1 MNWLVRKT
9 PCHVGAVAVCGTDV
23 NKSGRN
29 VERNARW
36 KLQLPTRGELLP
48 IFLNAF
54 PLSIPNLE
62 IDALQIPYD
71 KETLDD
77 LRSSHSAT
85 HTFRRQ
91 GDHINIFSS
100 DGEFPKSGQRLK
112 IELKNNYDIFCALVK
127 DGLLRHLAALG
138 RNPSGFKPIELVS
151 AKAED
156 NLLIPILGPSFP
168 FSIRAKYTIDT
179 RTLGGQPCLVIDCTT
194 RREVEED
201 GLFFI
206 NSGFDLVGRYVVTK
220 KGGGHRSLLGKV
232 KCCEGEMLYVAR
244 PDGQVV
250 EVMANDIHME
260 ASRSNFDD
268 YILHTHGRHKDAIV
282 ERIRQVISRFNG
294 GENKK
299 ARIDNLKKYIQST
312 NISMID
318 GTRIEIE
325 NTPNVQKDCGQLQKP
340 VFVFNDN
347 GEADWAEKG
356 LSHNGPYTKRTFDR
370 NNPSICV
377 ICAQH
382 DKGRVEQFVRKLLK
396 GISSSKYFTNGLEGK
411 FTLGT
416 SRVEVFATASDNVG
430 AYKDAIEAAIRKKAD
445 DGGRWDLAL
454 VQVRQSFKR
463 LKVTENPYYLG
474 KSLFFLHQVPVQD
487 FTMELLAQSDYSLG
501 YSLNNMAL
509 ACYAKMGGVPWL
521 LKSSPTLS
529 HELVIG
535 IGSANIG
542 QERSGD
548 TQRIMGITT
557 VFSGDGSYIVSNTSK
572 AVKPEAYCDALSTVL
587 GETIEKIQKRMNW
600 QKGDSIRL
608 IFHAQ
613 VKRFNRDEIDAVRTV
628 IEKYRDYQIEY
639 AFLKISED
647 HGLHMFDSATA
658 GAQKGRL
665 APSRGITFSLSK
677 HEVLIYL
684 IGHREL
690 RQDSDGHP
698 RGVILDVH
706 KDSTFKDIKY
716 LSAQLYS
723 FASHSWRS
731 YFPNPMPVTIS
742 YSDLIARNLGW
753 LNQLPGWSDSVMI
766 GKIGQSQWFL

>member
-1 MNWLVRKT
+1 MSIV
-9 PCHVGAVAVCGTDV
+9 
-23 NKSGRN
+23 
-29 VERNARW
+29 
-36 KLQLPTRGELLP
+36 
-48 IFLNAF
+48 LNAF
-54 PLSIPNLE
+54 PLKVPELE
-62 IDALQIPYD
+62 LDARQVPYD
-71 KETLDD
+71 KETLDGF
-77 LRSSHSAT
+77 RAKHASTCS
-85 HTFRRQ
+85 FRRQ
-91 GDHINIFSS
+91 GDNILIFSG
-100 DGEFPKSGQRLK
+100 DGTFPVSGTPQTIALK
-112 IELKNNYDIFCALVK
+112 ENFGIFCSLVK
-127 DGLLRHLAALG
+127 DGLTRHFAGLG
-138 RNPSGFKPIELVS
+138 RNPSGFNPIELVS
-151 AKAED
+151 ARPDD
-156 NLLIPILGPSFP
+156 NLLIPILGDAYP
-168 FSIRAKYTIDT
+168 FKVCAKYTINT
-179 RTLGGQPCLVIDCTT
+179 RTVQGHPCLVIDCTT
-194 RREVEED
+194 RRVLKEN
-201 GLFFI
+201 GLFFL
-206 NSGFDLVGRYVVTK
+206 NGGFDLMGRYVVTQQADGYRK
-220 KGGGHRSLLGKV
+220 LLGSVSAIK
-232 KCCEGEMLYVAR
+232 GEALHVTR
-244 PDGQVV
+244 PDGQVEQV
-250 EVMANDIHME
+250 EAKGIYLE
-260 ASRSNFDD
+260 ASRTNFDD
-268 YILHTHGRHKDAIV
+268 YILHTHGAKKDSIV
-282 ERIRQVISRFNG
+282 EHIRQSISIFNG

-299 ARIDNLKKYIQST
+299 ARISTLKNYIQSKT
-312 NISMID
+312 IPLIN

-325 NTPNVQKDCGQLQKP
+325 DAPDIQNECVQMQKP

-356 LSHNGPYTKRTFDR
+356 LTQYGSYTKRTFDR
-370 NNPSICV
+370 NDPSICV

-396 GISSSKYFTNGLEGK
+396 GIANSKYFSSGLEGK

-416 SRVEVFATASDNVG
+416 SRVEVFTTATDSVE
-430 AYKDAIEAAIRKKAD
+430 AYKNAIEAAIRKKAD

-454 VQVRQSFKR
+454 VQVRQSFKK
-463 LKVTENPYYLG
+463 LEVTANPYYLG

-487 FTMELLAQSDYSLG
+487 FTIELLSQSDTSLG

-542 QERSGD
+542 QERGANN
-548 TQRIMGITT
+548 QRIMGITT

-572 AVKPEAYCDALSTVL
+572 AVVPEAYCEALTSVL

-600 QKGDSIRL
+600 QKGDTIRL

-613 VKRFNRDEIDAVRTV
+613 VKKFNKEEIEAVRAV
-628 IEKYRDYQIEY
+628 IDKYREYQIEY

-658 GAQKGRL
+658 GVQKGRL
-665 APSRGITFSLSK
+665 APSRGKTFKLSK
-677 HEVLIYL
+677 HEMLIYL
-684 IGHREL
+684 IGQREL
-690 RQDSDGHP
+690 RQDTDGNP
-698 RGVILDVH
+698 RGVIVDIH

-753 LNQLPGWSDSVMI
+753 LNQLPGWNDSVMI

>member
-1 MNWLVRKT
+1 MPV
-9 PCHVGAVAVCGTDV
+9 
-23 NKSGRN
+23 
-29 VERNARW
+29 
-36 KLQLPTRGELLP
+36 
-48 IFLNAF
+48 FLNAF
-54 PLSIPNLE
+54 PLKIPDAELE
-62 IDALQIPYD
+62 ASQVPYD
-71 KETLDD
+71 KETLDC
-77 LRSSHSAT
+77 LRAKHGSTHS
-85 HTFRRQ
+85 FRRQ
-91 GDHINIFSS
+91 GDNILIFSS
-100 DGEFPKSGQRLK
+100 DGTFPVSGTPITIPL
-112 IELKNNYDIFCALVK
+112 NDNFGIFCSLVK
-127 DGLLRHLAALG
+127 DGLSRHLTGLG
-138 RNPSGFKPIELVS
+138 RNPLGFNPIELVS
-151 AKAED
+151 TKPED
-156 NLLIPILGPSFP
+156 NLLAPILGDAYP
-168 FSIRAKYTIDT
+168 FKVCAKYSINT
-179 RTLGGQPCLVIDCTT
+179 RYVHDHPCLVIDCTT
-194 RREVEED
+194 RRVLKEN
-201 GLFFI
+201 GLFFL
-206 NSGFDLVGRYVVTK
+206 NGGFDLIGRYVVTEQEDGYRK
-220 KGGGHRSLLGKV
+220 LVGSVSAIKGEALQV
-232 KCCEGEMLYVAR
+232 TQ

-250 EVMANDIHME
+250 QADAKDVYLE
-260 ASRSNFDD
+260 ASRTNFDD
-268 YILHTHGRHKDAIV
+268 YILHTHGAQKDAIV
-282 ERIRQVISRFNG
+282 ERIRQSVSIFNG

-299 ARIDNLKKYIQST
+299 ARIDTLKKYIQSKA
-312 NISMID
+312 IPLID

-325 NTPNVQKDCGQLQKP
+325 DAPDIQKGCGQIQKP

-356 LSHNGPYTKRTFDR
+356 LTQSGPYTKRTFDR
-370 NNPSICV
+370 NDPSICV

-396 GISSSKYFTNGLEGK
+396 GISSSKYFRNGLEGK
-411 FTLGT
+411 FALGT
-416 SRVEVFATASDNVG
+416 SRVEVFATATDSVE
-430 AYKDAIEAAIRKKAD
+430 AYKNAIEAAIRNKAD

-454 VQVRQSFKR
+454 VQVRQSFKK
-463 LKVTENPYYLG
+463 LKVTENPYYLC

-487 FTMELLAQSDYSLG
+487 FTIELLAQSDYSLG

-542 QERSGD
+542 QERGAD
-548 TQRIMGITT
+548 NQRIMGITT

-572 AVKPEAYCDALSTVL
+572 AVVPEAYCEALTSVL

-600 QKGDSIRL
+600 QKGDTIRL

-613 VKRFNRDEIDAVRTV
+613 VKKFNKEEIEAVRAV
-628 IEKYRDYQIEY
+628 IDKYWEYQIEY

-658 GAQKGRL
+658 GVQKGKL
-665 APSRGITFSLSK
+665 APQRGKTFKLSK
-677 HEVLIYL
+677 HEMLVYL
-684 IGHREL
+684 IGQREL
-690 RQDSDGHP
+690 RQDIDGHP
-698 RGVILDVH
+698 RGVILDIH
-706 KDSTFKDIKY
+706 KDSTFKDVKY

-753 LNQLPGWSDSVMI
+753 LNQLPGWNDSVMI

>member
-1 MNWLVRKT
+1 M
-9 PCHVGAVAVCGTDV
+9 
-23 NKSGRN
+23 
-29 VERNARW
+29 
-36 KLQLPTRGELLP
+36 P
-48 IFLNAF
+48 IILNAF
-54 PLSIPNLE
+54 PLKVPDLE
-62 IDALQIPYD
+62 IEARQIPYD

-77 LRSSHSAT
+77 LRAGHRAT
-85 HTFRRQ
+85 HAFRRQ
-91 GDHINIFSS
+91 GDNILIFSG
-100 DGEFPKSGQRLK
+100 DDTFPVSGTPHTIALK
-112 IELKNNYDIFCALVK
+112 DNFGIFCSLVK
-127 DGLLRHLAALG
+127 DGLIRHLAGLG
-138 RNPSGFKPIELVS
+138 RNPSGFNPIELVS
-151 AKAED
+151 AKPED
-156 NLLIPILGPSFP
+156 NLLVPILGDAYP
-168 FSIRAKYTIDT
+168 FKVCAKYTIDT
-179 RTLGGQPCLVIDCTT
+179 RTVQGHPCLVIDCTT
-194 RREVEED
+194 RRTLKEN
-201 GLFFI
+201 GLFFL
-206 NSGFDLVGRYVVTK
+206 NAGFDLMGRYVVTEQDDGYRK
-220 KGGGHRSLLGKV
+220 LLGSV
-232 KCCEGEMLYVAR
+232 SAVNGETLHVTR
-244 PDGQVV
+244 PDGQAVQV
-250 EVMANDIHME
+250 AAKDVYLE
-260 ASRSNFDD
+260 ASRTNFDD
-268 YILHTHGRHKDAIV
+268 YIVHTHGAQKDAIV
-282 ERIRQVISRFNG
+282 ERIRRAVSIFNG

-299 ARIDNLKKYIQST
+299 ARIDSLKKYIQSKPIT
-312 NISMID
+312 LID
-318 GTRIEIE
+318 GNRVEIE
-325 NTPNVQKDCGQLQKP
+325 DSPDIQNDCGQMQKP
-340 VFVFNDN
+340 VFVFNDS

-356 LSHNGPYTKRTFDR
+356 LTQYGPYTKRTFDR
-370 NNPSICV
+370 NDPSICV

-396 GISSSKYFTNGLEGK
+396 GISNSKYFSNGLEGK

-416 SRVEVFATASDNVG
+416 SRVEVFTTATDSVE
-430 AYKDAIEAAIRKKAD
+430 AYKNAIEAAIRKKND

-454 VQVRQSFKR
+454 VQVRQSFKK

-487 FTMELLAQSDYSLG
+487 FTMELLGQSDTSLG

-542 QERSGD
+542 QERGADS
-548 TQRIMGITT
+548 QRIMGITT

-572 AVKPEAYCDALSTVL
+572 AVVPEAYCEALTSVL

-613 VKRFNRDEIDAVRTV
+613 VKKFNKEEIEAVRAV
-628 IEKYRDYQIEY
+628 IDKYREYQIEY

-647 HGLHMFDSATA
+647 HGLHMFDTATA
-658 GAQKGRL
+658 GVQKGRL
-665 APSRGITFSLSK
+665 APSRGKTFKLSK
-677 HEVLIYL
+677 HEMLVYL

-690 RQDSDGHP
+690 RQDTDGHP
-698 RGVILDVH
+698 RGIILDVH

-753 LNQLPGWSDSVMI
+753 LNQLPGWNDSVMI

>member
-1 MNWLVRKT
+1 
-9 PCHVGAVAVCGTDV
+9 
-23 NKSGRN
+23 
-29 VERNARW
+29 
-36 KLQLPTRGELLP
+36 LPV
-48 IFLNAF
+48 FLNAF
-54 PLSIPNLE
+54 PLKIPEVELE
-62 IDALQIPYD
+62 ARQVPYD
-71 KETLDD
+71 KETLVSF
-77 LRSSHSAT
+77 RANHGSSHS
-85 HTFRRQ
+85 FRRQ
-91 GDHINIFSS
+91 GDNILIFSG
-100 DGEFPKSGQRLK
+100 DATFPSPGIPHIIVLK
-112 IELKNNYDIFCALVK
+112 DNLGIFRSLVM
-127 DGLLRHLAALG
+127 DGLTRHLVGIG
-138 RNPSGFKPIELVS
+138 RTPSGFNPIELVS
-151 AKAED
+151 TKPED
-156 NLLIPILGPSFP
+156 NLLVPILGNAYP
-168 FSIRAKYTIDT
+168 FEICAKYSIDT
-179 RTLGGQPCLVIDCTT
+179 RSVQGHPCLVIDCST
-194 RREVEED
+194 RRVLKENC
-201 GLFFI
+201 LFFL
-206 NSGFDLVGRYVVTK
+206 NAGFDLAGRYVVTEQD
-220 KGGGHRSLLGKV
+220 GGYRKLLGSVSDSK
-232 KCCEGEMLYVAR
+232 GEMLYVTR
-244 PDGQVV
+244 PGGQVIQAEAKDV
-250 EVMANDIHME
+250 YLE
-260 ASRSNFDD
+260 ASRTNFDD
-268 YILHTHGRHKDAIV
+268 YILHTHGAKKDAIV
-282 ERIRQVISRFNG
+282 ERIRQSVSIFNG

-299 ARIDNLKKYIQST
+299 VRIDALKKYIQSKT
-312 NISMID
+312 IPLID

-325 NTPNVQKDCGQLQKP
+325 DSPNIQKNCEQMQKP

-356 LSHNGPYTKRTFDR
+356 LTQSGPYTKRTFDR
-370 NNPSICV
+370 NDPSICV
-377 ICAQH
+377 ICSQH

-396 GISSSKYFTNGLEGK
+396 GISNSKYFSNGLEGK
-411 FTLGT
+411 FALGT
-416 SRVEVFATASDNVG
+416 SRVEVFATASDSVD
-430 AYKDAIEAAIRKKAD
+430 AYKNAIEAAIRKKAD

-454 VQVRQSFKR
+454 VQVRQSFKK

-487 FTMELLAQSDYSLG
+487 FTIELLAQSDFPLG

-542 QERSGD
+542 HERSGD
-548 TQRIMGITT
+548 NQRIMGITT

-572 AVKPEAYCDALSTVL
+572 AVLPEAYCEALTTVL

-600 QKGDSIRL
+600 QKGDTIRL

-613 VKRFNRDEIDAVRTV
+613 IKKFNKEEIEAVRAV
-628 IEKYRDYQIEY
+628 IDIYREYQIEY

-658 GAQKGRL
+658 DEQKGRL
-665 APSRGITFSLSK
+665 APLRGKTFKLSK
-677 HEVLIYL
+677 HEMLIYL
-684 IGHREL
+684 IGQREL
-690 RQDSDGHP
+690 RQDTDGHP

>member
-1 MNWLVRKT
+1 MPV
-9 PCHVGAVAVCGTDV
+9 
-23 NKSGRN
+23 
-29 VERNARW
+29 
-36 KLQLPTRGELLP
+36 
-48 IFLNAF
+48 FLNAF
-54 PLSIPNLE
+54 PLKIPEVELE
-62 IDALQIPYD
+62 ARQVPYD
-71 KETLDD
+71 KETLASF
-77 LRSSHSAT
+77 RANHGSTHS
-85 HTFRRQ
+85 FRRQ
-91 GDHINIFSS
+91 GDNILIFSK
-100 DGEFPKSGQRLK
+100 DATFPSPGIPHTIALK
-112 IELKNNYDIFCALVK
+112 DNLGIFCSLVK
-127 DGLLRHLAALG
+127 DGLTRHLVGIG
-138 RNPSGFKPIELVS
+138 RTPSGFNPIELVS
-151 AKAED
+151 TKPED
-156 NLLIPILGPSFP
+156 NLLVPILGNTYP
-168 FSIRAKYTIDT
+168 FKICAKYSIDI
-179 RTLGGQPCLVIDCTT
+179 RSVQSHPCLVIDCST
-194 RREVEED
+194 RRVLKEN
-201 GLFFI
+201 GLFFL
-206 NSGFDLVGRYVVTK
+206 NVGFDLAGRYVVTEQDDGYRK
-220 KGGGHRSLLGKV
+220 LLGSVSGCK
-232 KCCEGEMLYVAR
+232 GEMLYVTR
-244 PDGQVV
+244 PDGQVIQAEAKDV
-250 EVMANDIHME
+250 YLE
-260 ASRSNFDD
+260 ASRTNFDD
-268 YILHTHGRHKDAIV
+268 YILHTHGAKKDAIV
-282 ERIRQVISRFNG
+282 ERIRQSVSLFNG

-299 ARIDNLKKYIQST
+299 ARIDTLKKYIQSKT
-312 NISMID
+312 IPLID

-325 NTPNVQKDCGQLQKP
+325 DPPNIQKNCEQMHKP

-356 LSHNGPYTKRTFDR
+356 LTQSGPYTKRTFDR
-370 NNPSICV
+370 NDPSICV

-396 GISSSKYFTNGLEGK
+396 GISNSKYFSNGLEGK

-416 SRVEVFATASDNVG
+416 SRVEVFATASDSVD
-430 AYKDAIEAAIRKKAD
+430 AYKNTIEAAIRKKAD

-454 VQVRQSFKR
+454 VQVRQSFKK

-487 FTMELLAQSDYSLG
+487 FTIELLAQSDFPLG

-542 QERSGD
+542 HERGAD
-548 TQRIMGITT
+548 NQRIMGITT

-572 AVKPEAYCDALSTVL
+572 AVVPEAYCEALTTVL

-600 QKGDSIRL
+600 QKGDTIRL

-613 VKRFNRDEIDAVRTV
+613 IKKFNKEEIEAVRAV
-628 IEKYRDYQIEY
+628 IDKYREYQIEY

-658 GAQKGRL
+658 DVQKGRL
-665 APSRGITFSLSK
+665 APLRGKTFKLSK
-677 HEVLIYL
+677 HEMLIYL
-684 IGHREL
+684 IGQREL
-690 RQDSDGHP
+690 RQDTDGHP

-706 KDSTFKDIKY
+706 NDSTFKDIKY

-731 YFPNPMPVTIS
+731 YFPNPMPVTIT